1 MSAIAKHVI
10 EKCGGH
16 RVVAEM
22 LGIHVSR
29 VYRFTHPK
37 ERGGTGG
44 TIPSRHQVTLLREAG
59 RRGIVLSPA
68 DFFDFGADASEPTEI
83 MGADAPASS

>member
-1 MSAIAKHVI
+1 MSAIAENVI
-10 EKCGGH
+10 SKCGGH

-29 VYRFTHPK
+29 VYRFTHSK

-44 TIPSRHQVTLLREAG
+44 IIPSRHQSTLLTEAR
-59 RRGIVLSPA
+59 RRGIDLSPS
-68 DFFDFGADASEPTEI
+68 DFFETIGGIANAEEAAAS
-83 MGADAPASS
+83 A